1 MCTVTFVPTS
11 GGFYLTSNR
20 DEGHCRGRALS
31 PRVYN
36 NGTEELIY
44 PKDPDAGGSWI
55 VLKEEGTAAVLLNGA
70 FQKHIPRPP
79 YKMSRGLVLLDVIRA
94 TAPLVRFREMDLE
107 GIEPFTLVLLS
118 GGCLLDCRWDG
129 LEKRFRVLDTT
140 QPHIWSSATLYDE
153 QAGEQRK
160 RWFDEWYQ
168 GSKRIAAEDILAF
181 HRSTGI
187 GKARN
192 GMVISRDNKMSTVS
206 ITSIAST
213 NGDIEMLYHDLR
225 ANYITS
231 TGFSGSFPK
240 TGQAVKRPGDRSS
253 VERWNSWWKAFGI
266 RLTHW
271 EYWPTHLV
279 YGPIYP
285 VWMLIGLRARSL
297 FFFNAANPRI
307 EYGGFTHER
316 KSEIYKQMPAAYYP
330 RTHFCPAGIDGNTVN
345 DELSRL
351 EFRFPLIAKPDIGE
365 RGIQVSLLETAAALG
380 DYCRQSRV
388 NFLVQEYIDYPMEAG
403 IFYAR
408 MPGEEKGMITGIVGK
423 EFLAVTGD
431 GRSTITELLQKIP
444 RFVLQIAALRA
455 KYGNKLEMV
464 LSQGVQHI
472 LVPYGNHSRG
482 SKFVDWSERITGEL
496 TAVVDSICKQIP
508 DFYFGRLDLKFAS
521 WDDLLQGRNFSIIE
535 VNGAGSEPTHIYDPR
550 HSLFF
555 AWKEI
560 IRHWRL
566 LYQISMANAKS
577 RQIPL
582 MTTREGYKMLKK
594 HSRYLK
600 SIKNL

>member
-1 MCTVTFVPTS
+1 MCTVTFVPAPD
-11 GGFYLTSNR
+11 GFYLTSNR
-20 DEGHCRGRALS
+20 DESTYRRRAVA
-31 PRVYN
+31 PRAYN
-36 NGTEELIY
+36 SGMEALIY

-70 FQKHIPRPP
+70 FLKHVARPP
-79 YKMSRGLVLLDVIRA
+79 YRMSRGLVLLDIIGA
-94 TAPLVRFREMDLE
+94 ALPLTRFKEIDLR
-107 GIEPFTLVLLS
+107 GIEPFTLVLLL
-118 GGCLLDCRWDG
+118 GGCLWDCRWDG
-129 LEKRFRVLDTT
+129 LEKHLLTLDTT

-153 QAGEQRK
+153 QAGKDRK

-168 GSKRIAAEDILAF
+168 TSQCIATEDILAF
-181 HRSTGI
+181 HHSAGM
-187 GKARN
+187 GDERN
-192 GMVISRDNKMSTVS
+192 GLVMNRDNKLFTVS
-206 ITSIAST
+206 ITSIASA
-213 NGDIEMLYHDLR
+213 NGDIKMLYHDLWTNDFT
-225 ANYITS
+225 A
-231 TGFSGSFPK
+231 TGFANSSYNTCQSMQSGP
-240 TGQAVKRPGDRSS
+240 QRLWDRLL
-253 VERWNSWWKAFGI
+253 SWWKKFSI

-307 EYGGFTHER
+307 EYAGFTHER
-316 KSEIYKQMPAAYYP
+316 KSEIYRQIPTSYYP
-330 RTHFCPAGIDGNTVN
+330 RTHFCPTSIDWNILKRQLN
-345 DELSRL
+345 EQ

-365 RGIQVSLLETAAALG
+365 RGMQVSLLQTAAELEG
-380 DYCRQSRV
+380 YCRRSQV
-388 NFLVQEYIDYPMEAG
+388 DFLVQEYIPYETEAG
-403 IFYAR
+403 IFYVR
-408 MPGEEKGMITGIVGK
+408 IPGEERGKITGIVGK

-431 GRSTITELLQKIP
+431 GKSSITELLQRTP
-444 RFVLQIAALRA
+444 RFFLQMTALRE
-455 KYGNKLEMV
+455 KYGNKLETV
-464 LSQGVQHI
+464 LPEGIGHT

-482 SKFVDWSERITGEL
+482 SKFVDWSDRISDEL

-508 DFYFGRLDLKFAS
+508 DFYFGRMDLKFAN
-521 WDDLLQGRNFSIIE
+521 WEELLQGRNFSIIE

-566 LYQISMANAKS
+566 LYRVSMANSKS
-577 RQIPL
+577 RHIPL
-582 MTTREGYKMLKK
+582 MTMRDGLKMLKE

-600 SIKNL
+600 LIRNL